1 MGSLNTSQVVVFVLV
16 DITIILIA
24 ARLVGNLFRR
34 LGQPRV
40 VGEIVA
46 GILLGPT
53 LLGATLWPEFV
64 APAWMHCADA
74 LAGGDA
80 ATPTLCLFPPQSRVI
95 LGNIGQIA
103 LLIFSFL
110 VGLEVDV
117 DFLKGKMRSV
127 LSVGLG
133 VVGLPVALGL
143 AVGPAL
149 NADLFRQPGASAL
162 GFALFTG
169 SMLAVSALPVM
180 VRILQEKKLTTS
192 HMGAVGIASA
202 AVTTIAMFMVVSIA
216 TSVSTGQSAGAI
228 LAKIALTF
236 LYLIVMAAVVRPL
249 LDRAARSYRDSGV
262 LGSGLF
268 AILFITLTASGVFA
282 ELLGLTVMVGG
293 FVAGMVLPARK
304 QLFADMEERV
314 GELTGT
320 ILLPI
325 FLAFSGL
332 GTDFTRLS
340 GPAFSGLAILLIA
353 AIAAKWVGGAVF
365 ARLSGLSWAEGN
377 VLGILMNCRG
387 LMVLVVALAGVQ
399 NGVITPV
406 MQLGGV
412 LIALITTAMTGP
424 LFDRY
429 IGSIPEAHDPRMP
442 TIETAGP
449 G

>member
-1 MGSLNTSQVVVFVLV
+1 
-16 DITIILIA
+16 
-24 ARLVGNLFRR
+24 
-34 LGQPRV
+34 
-40 VGEIVA
+40 
-46 GILLGPT
+46 
-53 LLGATLWPEFV
+53 
-64 APAWMHCADA
+64 
-74 LAGGDA
+74 
-80 ATPTLCLFPPQSRVI
+80 
-95 LGNIGQIA
+95 
-103 LLIFSFL
+103 
-110 VGLEVDV
+110 
-117 DFLKGKMRSV
+117 
-127 LSVGLG
+127 
-133 VVGLPVALGL
+133 
-143 AVGPAL
+143 
-149 NADLFRQPGASAL
+149 
-162 GFALFTG
+162 
-169 SMLAVSALPVM
+169 
-180 VRILQEKKLTTS
+180 

-202 AVTTIAMFMVVSIA
+202 AVTTIVMFMVVSIA

-236 LYLIVMAAVVRPL
+236 VYLIVMAAVVRPL
-249 LDRAARSYRDSGV
+249 LDRAARSYRESGV
-262 LGSGLF
+262 LASGFF

-293 FVAGMVLPARK
+293 FMAGMVLPARK

-314 GELTGT
+314 GELTVT

-340 GPAFSGLAILLIA
+340 GAAFSGLVILLIA

-429 IGSIPEAHDPRMP
+429 ISSIPEAHDPHVP

>member
-34 LGQPRV
+34 FGQPRV

-53 LLGATLWPEFV
+53 LLGATLWPEFA
-64 APAWMHCADA
+64 APAWMQCADA
-74 LAGGDA
+74 LAGGDT

-149 NADLFRQPGASAL
+149 DADLFRQPGASAL

-192 HMGAVGIASA
+192 HMGAVGIAAA
-202 AVTTIAMFMVVSIA
+202 AVGTIAMFMVVSIA
-216 TSVSTGQSAGAI
+216 SSVSNGENAGAI
-228 LAKIALTF
+228 LAKIALTL
-236 LYLIVMAAVVRPL
+236 LYLVVMAAVVRPL
-249 LDRAARSYRDSGV
+249 LDRAARSYRDSGE
-262 LGSGLF
+262 LGSGFF

-293 FVAGMVLPARK
+293 FVAGLVLPARK
-304 QLFADMEERV
+304 QLFADVENRV

-332 GTDFTRLS
+332 GTDFTQLS
-340 GPAFSGLAILLIA
+340 GAAFSGLAILLIA
-353 AIAAKWVGGAVF
+353 AIGAKWAGGAVF

-387 LMVLVVALAGVQ
+387 LMVLVVALVGVQ

-429 IGSIPEAHDPRMP
+429 IGSIPESHDPWVP